1 MGKLYFII
9 NPKAKNGYSL
19 KVWTKV
25 ERELN
30 RKHISYE
37 AFLTKYKGN
46 GYEIAEKLVA
56 ESDGSLVTIAV
67 VGGDGTLNEI
77 INGVITY
84 SNVRIGFIPAGS
96 GNDYARGFQLPKKP
110 LNALTFILREW
121 KHEPMLTD
129 VGKIVDED
137 GNDKYFI
144 NNMGAGL
151 DGTISKQ
158 VNRSIVKKWLNKLSL
173 GSLVYVYFLI
183 KEVLFYKR
191 TTVQLLID
199 GKQYEF
205 PSTWFVTISNQPFY
219 GGGMKIAPRAI
230 TDDGLLDIVVV
241 HNLSRIKMLSVFVSV
256 FWGGHTGFKEVKMM
270 TGREISIHSSTPI
283 EAHADGDY
291 FSNTSLHIQACHQ
304 VLPVVTRGIQKDRG
318 QKELKNA

>member
-1 MGKLYFII
+1 MGKIYFII

-25 ERELN
+25 ERQLK
-30 RKHISYE
+30 RQHISYE

-46 GYEIAEKLVA
+46 GNEIAKTLVS
-56 ESDGSLVTIAV
+56 ESNGSLVTIAV
-67 VGGDGTLNEI
+67 VGGDGTLNEV
-77 INGVITY
+77 INGV
-84 SNVRIGFIPAGS
+84 SSCPNVRIGFIPAGS
-96 GNDYARGFQLPKKP
+96 GNDYARGVRLPKKP
-110 LNALTFILREW
+110 LNALAYFLREW
-121 KHEPMLTD
+121 KNEPKLTD
-129 VGKIVDED
+129 LGKIVDEN

-151 DGTISKQ
+151 DGTIAKL
-158 VNRSIVKKWLNKLSL
+158 VNQSIIKKWLNKLSL

-191 TTVQLLID
+191 TTVQLLVD
-199 GKQYEF
+199 GRQYEF

-219 GGGMKIAPRAI
+219 GGGMKIAPNAI
-230 TDDGLLDIVVV
+230 IDDGVLDIVVV
-241 HNLSRIKMLSVFVSV
+241 HNLSRVKMLSVFVSV